1 MTELITKS
9 VPRGSS
15 PDANNKAIASIKS
28 DMETFLDTLTMEN
41 SRLEDEIEQ
50 IKLSNRTIF
59 ERFELFGQ
67 GLEHQTQEINKI
79 ATTTSKLPKYDVIGL
94 DTTVYDDEAY
104 DDSVSFTESVP
115 RTINDR
121 LAMLESQVKDVEWSV
136 ARYDTLNQTD
146 ELDMF
151 MVTLDELSGKVDSM
165 EYDNLQSTIEVNK
178 QVDSLIARVISVT
191 EGFSLAKNLLVLK
204 FCFRHDPAHE
214 QCHKCIHFFQSDV
227 WFRVQRAQK
236 PNEQGRTSL
245 GLFQW

>member
-1 MTELITKS
+1 MTELIAKS

-15 PDANNKAIASIKS
+15 PDASSSSSSAIASIKS
-28 DMETFLDTLTMEN
+28 DMETFLDTLTKEN
-41 SRLEDEIEQ
+41 SRLEEEIEQ

-59 ERFELFGQ
+59 DRFELLGQ
-67 GLEHQTQEINKI
+67 GLDHQTQEINKI
-79 ATTTSKLPKYDVIGL
+79 ATTTSKLPKYDVI

-115 RTINDR
+115 RTINER

-178 QVDSLIARVISVT
+178 QIDSLIARVINVT
-191 EGFSLAKNLLVLK
+191 EGTNSFAKDK
-204 FCFRHDPAHE
+204 TKR
-214 QCHKCIHFFQSDV
+214 
-227 WFRVQRAQK
+227 
-236 PNEQGRTSL
+236 
-245 GLFQW
+245 LFKT